1 LSTALFCKTGNQPEG
16 GPNPCV
22 RGKKPIGKTVFSVG
36 GAVLV
41 LVIVVAIN
49 ILVSRTTLR
58 WDATADGLYSLS
70 QGTRTIL
77 AELDQDV
84 AFKVFYSRHVVNV
97 PAQIKTFAQRMIDFL
112 SEYEQHAK
120 GRISV
125 EIIDPKPDSE
135 EEEWAIK
142 YGMKGLSLPTGEPL
156 YLGLV
161 AVAADQE
168 ETIPFLDPTREM
180 RLEYDLT
187 RMITRLMTPDRM
199 KIGIFSSLPVFGAA
213 AMNMVMG
220 GGRPDMEPW
229 FFIQELGKS
238 YDLIDIAG
246 DADRIDPTVDLLVL
260 FHPRNMSDT
269 LAFAVD
275 QFILGGGNAIVFAD
289 PLSLM
294 DDPRMGPG
302 GSVPKTLFEAWGIT
316 MDAGQAIADY
326 NYATRLRAQDNQVET
341 NPMWLS
347 TQPGAFNTDN
357 LITANLESMLLPVAG
372 AIEVLPDSPVAI
384 EPLILSSP
392 NNQMVDAASHMM
404 DVEILRRDFSPSG
417 VVRNLAV
424 HLSGRFP
431 TAFPEGRPVVDSAAG
446 PTDSETDAAESDRPL
461 KEGTAASVIVV
472 VADSDLLYDGYYL
485 SQQNLLGYTISNIF
499 NDNLNFLLN
508 ACEMLTGNPALIG
521 IRSRGTVERPF
532 TRVQALELKAQDRWL
547 SQEQALV
554 RQVEETNATLRL
566 LEQQKDASQRAI
578 LSEEQ
583 EQEIARFQEEKLRIN
598 RELKTVRRNLRAEIE
613 QLGAVVKFLN
623 IFFIPLL
630 IGIGGVLFAIVRRR
644 KV

>member
-1 LSTALFCKTGNQPEG
+1 MRT
-16 GPNPCV
+16 
-22 RGKKPIGKTVFSVG
+22 GKKPIGKTVFSVG

-97 PAQIKTFAQRMIDFL
+97 PAQIKTFAQRTIDFL

-168 ETIPFLDPTREM
+168 ETIPFLDPTREI

-187 RMITRLMTPDRM
+187 RMITRVMTPDRM
-199 KIGIFSSLPVFGAA
+199 KIGIFSSLPVFGAG

-260 FHPRNMSDT
+260 FHPKNMSDT

-316 MDAGQAIADY
+316 LDAGLAIADY
-326 NYATRLRAQDNQVET
+326 NYATRLRDQNNQVET

-347 TQPGAFNTDN
+347 TQAGAFNTDN

-404 DVEILRRDFSPSG
+404 DVEILWRDFSPSG

-431 TAFPEGRPVVDSAAG
+431 TAFPQGRPVVDSAAG
-446 PTDSETDAAESDRPL
+446 PTEPETDAAESDRPL

-613 QLGAVVKFLN
+613 QLGAVVKFFN

>member
-1 LSTALFCKTGNQPEG
+1 MRT
-16 GPNPCV
+16 
-22 RGKKPIGKTVFSVG
+22 GKKPIGKTVFSVG

-41 LVIVVAIN
+41 LVIVVAMN

-112 SEYEQHAK
+112 SEYEQHAN

-187 RMITRLMTPDRM
+187 RMITRVMTPDRM
-199 KIGIFSSLPVFGAA
+199 KIGIFSSLPVFGAGA
-213 AMNMVMG
+213 TNMVMG

-294 DDPRMGPG
+294 DDPRLGPG

-326 NYATRLRAQDNQVET
+326 NYATRLRDQDNQVET

-347 TQPGAFNTDN
+347 TQAGAFNTDN

-372 AIEVLPDSPVAI
+372 AIEVLPDSPVAM

-404 DVEILRRDFSPSG
+404 DVEILWRDFSPSG

-431 TAFPEGRPVVDSAAG
+431 TAFPQGRPVVDSVAG
-446 PTDSETDAAESDRPL
+446 PTESETDAAEPDRPL

>member
-1 LSTALFCKTGNQPEG
+1 MRT
-16 GPNPCV
+16 
-22 RGKKPIGKTVFSVG
+22 GKKPIGKTVFSVG

>member
-1 LSTALFCKTGNQPEG
+1 MRT
-16 GPNPCV
+16 
-22 RGKKPIGKTVFSVG
+22 GKKPIGKTVFSVG

-41 LVIVVAIN
+41 LAIVVAIN

-446 PTDSETDAAESDRPL
+446 PIDSDETDAAESDRPL

>member
-1 LSTALFCKTGNQPEG
+1 MRT
-16 GPNPCV
+16 
-22 RGKKPIGKTVFSVG
+22 GKKPIGKTVFSVG

-112 SEYEQHAK
+112 SEYEQHAN

-187 RMITRLMTPDRM
+187 RMITRVMTPDRM
-199 KIGIFSSLPVFGAA
+199 KIGIFSSLPVFGAGA
-213 AMNMVMG
+213 TNMVMG

-294 DDPRMGPG
+294 DDPRLGPG

-326 NYATRLRAQDNQVET
+326 NYATRLRDQDNQVET

-347 TQPGAFNTDN
+347 TQAGAFNTDN

-372 AIEVLPDSPVAI
+372 AIEVLPDSPVAM

-404 DVEILRRDFSPSG
+404 DVEILWRDFSPSG

-431 TAFPEGRPVVDSAAG
+431 TAFPQGRPVVDSAAG
-446 PTDSETDAAESDRPL
+446 PTESETDAAEPDRPL

>member
-1 LSTALFCKTGNQPEG
+1 MRT
-16 GPNPCV
+16 
-22 RGKKPIGKTVFSVG
+22 GKKPIGKTVFSVG

-97 PAQIKTFAQRMIDFL
+97 PAQIKTFAQRTIDFL

-168 ETIPFLDPTREM
+168 ETIPFLDPTREI

-187 RMITRLMTPDRM
+187 RMITRVMTPERM
-199 KIGIFSSLPVFGAA
+199 KIGIFSSLPVFGAG

-260 FHPRNMSDT
+260 FHPKNISDT

-316 MDAGQAIADY
+316 LDAGLAIADY
-326 NYATRLRAQDNQVET
+326 NYATRLRDQNNQVET

-347 TQPGAFNTDN
+347 TQAGAFNTDN

-372 AIEVLPDSPVAI
+372 AIEVSPDSPVAM

-431 TAFPEGRPVVDSAAG
+431 TAFPQGRPVVDSAAG
-446 PTDSETDAAESDRPL
+446 PTESETDAAESDRPL

>member
-1 LSTALFCKTGNQPEG
+1 MRT
-16 GPNPCV
+16 
-22 RGKKPIGKTVFSVG
+22 GKKPIGKTVFSVG
-36 GAVLV
+36 GAVLF

-97 PAQIKTFAQRMIDFL
+97 PAQIKTYAQRMIDFL
-112 SEYEQHAK
+112 SEYEQHAN

-187 RMITRLMTPDRM
+187 RMITRVMTPDRM
-199 KIGIFSSLPVFGAA
+199 KIGIFSSLPVFGAG

-347 TQPGAFNTDN
+347 TQAGAFNTDN

-404 DVEILRRDFSPSG
+404 DVEILWRDFSPSG

-431 TAFPEGRPVVDSAAG
+431 TAFPQGRPVVDSAAG
-446 PTDSETDAAESDRPL
+446 PTEPETDAAESDRPL

-598 RELKTVRRNLRAEIE
+598 RELKTVRRSLRAEIE
-613 QLGAVVKFLN
+613 QLGAAVKFLN

>member
-1 LSTALFCKTGNQPEG
+1 MRT
-16 GPNPCV
+16 
-22 RGKKPIGKTVFSVG
+22 GKKPIGKTVFSVG

-41 LVIVVAIN
+41 LAIVVAIN

-97 PAQIKTFAQRMIDFL
+97 PAQIKTYAQRMIDFL

-168 ETIPFLDPTREM
+168 EIIPFLDPTREM

-199 KIGIFSSLPVFGAA
+199 KIGIFSSLPVSGAA

-532 TRVQALELKAQDRWL
+532 TRVQALERKAQDRWL

>member
-1 LSTALFCKTGNQPEG
+1 MRT
-16 GPNPCV
+16 
-22 RGKKPIGKTVFSVG
+22 GKKPIRKTVFSVG

-97 PAQIKTFAQRMIDFL
+97 PAQIKTFAQRTIDFL

-168 ETIPFLDPTREM
+168 ETIPFLDPTREI

-187 RMITRLMTPDRM
+187 RMITRVMTPERM
-199 KIGIFSSLPVFGAA
+199 KIGIFSSLPVFGAG

-260 FHPRNMSDT
+260 FHPKNISDT

-316 MDAGQAIADY
+316 LDAGLAIADY
-326 NYATRLRAQDNQVET
+326 NYATRLRDQNNQVET

-347 TQPGAFNTDN
+347 TQAGAFNTDN

-372 AIEVLPDSPVAI
+372 AIEVSPDSPVAM

-431 TAFPEGRPVVDSAAG
+431 TAFPQGRPVVDSAAG
-446 PTDSETDAAESDRPL
+446 PTESETDAAESDRPL